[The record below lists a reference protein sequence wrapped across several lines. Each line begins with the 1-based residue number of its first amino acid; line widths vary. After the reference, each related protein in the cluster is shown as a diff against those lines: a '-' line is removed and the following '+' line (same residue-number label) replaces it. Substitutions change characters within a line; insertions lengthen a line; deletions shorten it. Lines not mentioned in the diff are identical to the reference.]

1 MTDLRT
7 LLTNE
12 DKKMMFDYVTEYATN
27 GNSGHADIDTLLRCW
42 NSAKSEYLYKLLGN
56 QFIIK
61 KTLVYNKPISKLENE
76 LSEKFNRRGSAC
88 FNFRR
93 VFDRFL
99 WENRVALGTDY
110 YKLQLLMDLHCL
122 ISTSYED
129 DEFSVNTPDGHVIKV
144 QKGCRPMRIISKL
157 SKAYGGLDGMEEFQN
172 EVSIILTQKK
182 LTGEMTLSI
191 HPMDYMTMSHNS
203 SDWTSCMDWTDK
215 GCYCR
220 GTVEMMNSPMVVV
233 AYLSSDNDMN
243 FYADGN
249 HYTWNNKKW
258 RELFIVDK
266 DIITGVKGYPYQNS
280 DLVQLVNSWLKEL
293 AEKNLGWTYEKDNV
307 QYSHYSYIN
316 IKHAADGEE
325 TTSIRVQFDTNTM
338 YNDFG
343 SIDHYGIFG
352 TDAYDN
358 IHLNYSGEEMCLM
371 CGGTD
376 CYFDSEGCLMCTDC
390 DEVYYCSCCGDRI
403 DADDRYELDG
413 EYFCY
418 SCYCDRAV
426 TDPLSEEEHN
436 TNNMTTLYLL
446 RDNQDLSNVDWGW
459 ESSIEVYTLHGRH
472 WNKYFNSEVEQY
484 GSGWSIKCYVTPSMF
499 KDLDDMSDLFGVNL
513 EDYLPDDDEDT
524 EN

>member
-1 MTDLRT
+1 MVDLRT
-7 LLTNE
+7 LLTKE
-12 DKKMMFDYVTEYATN
+12 DKNMMFDYVTEYATN
-27 GNSGHADIDTLLRCW
+27 GDSGHADMDTLLRCW
-42 NSAKSEYLYKLLGN
+42 NEAKSKYLYKLLGN

-61 KTLVYNKPISKLENE
+61 KTLVYNKPVSKLENE

-99 WENRVALGTDY
+99 WENRVTLGTDY
-110 YKLQLLMDLHCL
+110 YKLQLLMDLHYL
-122 ISTSYED
+122 INTSYED

-157 SKAYGGLDGMEEFQN
+157 SKAYGGLDGIEEFQN

-191 HPMDYMTMSHNS
+191 HPMDYMTMSHND

-233 AYLSSDNDMN
+233 AYLSSDNDMS
-243 FYADGN
+243 FYADGDR
-249 HYTWNNKKW
+249 YTWNNKKW

-280 DLVQLVNSWLKEL
+280 DLVKLVNSWLKEL
-293 AEKNLGWTYEKDNV
+293 AETNLGWTYEKDNV
-307 QYSHYSYIN
+307 EYSHSSSTVV
-316 IKHAADGEE
+316 KHADGEV
-325 TTSIRVQFDTNTM
+325 SNIRVWFDTNTM

-343 SIDHYGIFG
+343 SIEHYGIFG

-371 CGGTD
+371 CGSTD

-390 DEVYYCSCCGDRI
+390 DEVYECASCGERLYEG
-403 DADDRYELDG
+403 DRYELDG

-426 TDPLSEEEHN
+426 TDPLSEEEHD
-436 TNNMTTLYLL
+436 TNNMTVLYLL
-446 RDNQDLSNVDWGW
+446 KDNQDPKDVDWSW
-459 ESSIEVYTLHGRH
+459 ESSIEVYNMYGRH
-472 WNKYFNSEVEQY
+472 WNKYFNSEVRQY
-484 GSGWSIKCYVTPSMF
+484 SSGWRPKYYVVPSMF
-499 KDLDDMSDLFGVNL
+499 KDLEDMSNLFGVSL
-513 EDYLPDDDEDT
+513 EDYLPDDDEDN

>member
-12 DKKMMFDYVTEYATN
+12 DKKMMFDYVTEYATDGDSN
-27 GNSGHADIDTLLRCW
+27 HADMDTLLRCW

-61 KTLVYNKPISKLENE
+61 KTLVYNKPISKLETE

-88 FNFRR
+88 FNFHR

-99 WENRVALGTDY
+99 WENRVTLGTDY
-110 YKLQLLMDLHCL
+110 YKLQLLMDLHYL

-129 DEFSVNTPDGHVIKV
+129 EEFSVNTPDGHVIKV

-191 HPMDYMTMSHNS
+191 HPMDYMTMSHND

-220 GTVEMMNSPMVVV
+220 GTVEMMNSPMVIV
-233 AYLSSDNDMN
+233 AYLSSDNDMS
-243 FYADGN
+243 FYAGGN
-249 HYTWNNKKW
+249 RYTWNNKKW

-280 DLVQLVNSWLKEL
+280 DLVKLVNSWLKEL
-293 AEKNLGWTYEKDNV
+293 AEQNLGWTYEKDNV
-307 QYSHYSYIN
+307 EYSHCSYTN
-316 IKHAADGEE
+316 VKHANGELS
-325 TTSIRVQFDTNTM
+325 SIRIQFDTDTM

-343 SIDHYGIFG
+343 TIEHYGIFG

-371 CGGTD
+371 CGSTN

-390 DEVYYCSCCGDRI
+390 DEPYYCACCGERI
-403 DADDRYELDG
+403 NEDDRYELDG

-426 TDPLSEEEHN
+426 RDPLTDEEHD
-436 TNNMTTLYLL
+436 TNNMTVLYLL
-446 RDNQDLSNVDWGW
+446 KDNQDPKDVDWAW
-459 ESSIEVYTLHGRH
+459 ESSIEVYSMYGRH
-472 WNKYFNSEVEQY
+472 WNKYFNGEVKQY
-484 GSGWSIKCYVTPSMF
+484 SSGWRSKYYVVPSMF
-499 KDLDDMSDLFGVNL
+499 KDLEDMSNLFGVSL
-513 EDYLPDDDEDT
+513 EDYLPDDDEDN